1 MAQLQAW
8 GLRDKHSNAPNQI
21 FAPGIE
27 QYQRMVDAPG
37 FVMTTDG
44 NISRLD
50 RFHGTNVKRLDY
62 WAWSRKPYCRFH
74 FFARTVT
81 WNYLISGKLL

>member
-8 GLRDKHSNAPNQI
+8 GLRDKHSNPPNQI

-27 QYQRMVDAPG
+27 QYQRMADAPG

-44 NISRLD
+44 NIFTLR
-50 RFHGTNVKRLDY
+50 
-62 WAWSRKPYCRFH
+62 
-74 FFARTVT
+74 
-81 WNYLISGKLL
+81 

>member
-8 GLRDKHSNAPNQI
+8 GLRDKHSNPPNQI

-27 QYQRMVDAPG
+27 QYQRMADAPG
-37 FVMTTDG
+37 FVMTADG
-44 NISRLD
+44 NILRLD

-62 WAWSRKPYCRFH
+62 WA
-74 FFARTVT
+74 
-81 WNYLISGKLL
+81 